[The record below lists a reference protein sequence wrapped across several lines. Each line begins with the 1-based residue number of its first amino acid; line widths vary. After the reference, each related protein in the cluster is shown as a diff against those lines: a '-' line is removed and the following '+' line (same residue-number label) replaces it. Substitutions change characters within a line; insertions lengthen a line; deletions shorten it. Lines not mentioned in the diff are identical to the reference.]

1 MTMQNISWSLKLSV
15 SDGHLE
21 QFRDLMN
28 EMVEHTRAEGGCMTY
43 DWYVMADGSEVH
55 IQERYA
61 DNEAALSHLANFGA
75 NFAERFMALVTPRSF
90 VVYGPAND
98 DIKGALS
105 PMGAVFMDHFG
116 GFRR

>member
-1 MTMQNISWSLKLSV
+1 MTMENISWSLKLSV

-28 EMVEHTRAEGGCMTY
+28 EMVELTRAEGGCMTY
-43 DWYVMADGSEVH
+43 DWYVMDNGSEVH

-61 DNEAALSHLANFGA
+61 NNAAAMVHIGNFGA
-75 NFAERFMALVTPRSF
+75 NFAERFMGLVTVRSF
-90 VVYGPAND
+90 AVYGPASD
-98 DIKGALS
+98 EVRGALTTL
-105 PMGAVFMDHFG
+105 GAVFLDHFG

>member
-1 MTMQNISWSLKLSV
+1 MDHISLHLKLSV
-15 SDGHLE
+15 SDGQLDT
-21 QFRDLMN
+21 FRALMT
-28 EMVEHTRAEGGCMTY
+28 EMVAATKQNEAGCLTD

-55 IQERYA
+55 IHERYA
-61 DNEAALSHLANFGA
+61 DNGAALIHLGNFGA
-75 NFAERFMALVTPRSF
+75 NYAERFFACVAPHSF

-98 DIKGALS
+98 DIRGALT

>member
-1 MTMQNISWSLKLSV
+1 MTMQNISWNLKLTV
-15 SDGHLE
+15 NDGHLE

-43 DWYVMADGSEVH
+43 DWYVMDDGSEVH

-61 DNEAALSHLANFGA
+61 DNEATLVHLGNFGA
-75 NFAERFMALVTPRSF
+75 NFAERFMGLVTLRSF
-90 VVYGPAND
+90 AIYGPVND
-98 DIKGALS
+98 DVRGALT
-105 PMGAVFMDHFG
+105 PLGAVFMDRFG